1 MKLDKYLE
9 FCTDQAL
16 ATAVSDNVLDLLSSG
31 DDLSRTLNVFAKVEG
46 GTMAGGTSMT
56 AKLQTSADNSTF
68 EDLVTYPAATLAVI
82 NATGYIVPPT
92 PLPSGL
98 KRYLRLDLTASG
110 TFTGD
115 GKILAGL
122 TPSFD
127 KLT

>member
-1 MKLDKYLE
+1 M
-9 FCTDQAL
+9 FCEAQDL
-16 ATAVSDNVLDLLSSG
+16 ATAVSTDVIDNKLNG

-56 AKLQTSADNSTF
+56 AKLQTSADNETF
-68 EDLVTYPAATLAVI
+68 ADLVTYPAATLATI

-98 KRYLRLDLTASG
+98 KRYLRLDFTASG

-122 TPSFD
+122 TPSLD